1 MRPDFPFKLFN
12 DKSDTYACL
21 MQSLAEDAVRN

>member
-12 DKSDTYACL
+12 DKSDNYACL
-21 MQSLAEDAVRN
+21 MQSLAVDSFEN